1 MVAFVIFW
9 AAVFAIVFFLLG
21 NVFKALASGFS
32 ALISSLALLLSIG
45 FLTLAAI
52 IVLYLLYSI
61 TDGILTSGIGEIAGT
76 IFVAIVVIGIL
87 GGLFGGLGVALLEL
101 VLDVAI
107 LALDIIDSVLNW
119 AADLFERGYIKS
131 LKTIINQLE
140 KC

>member
-32 ALISSLALLLSIG
+32 ALISSLALLLSVG

-52 IVLYLLYSI
+52 IVLYLLYGI
-61 TDGILTSGIGEIAGT
+61 TDGIITSGIGEVIGT
-76 IFVAIVVIGIL
+76 IFMTIVVIGIL
-87 GGLFGGLGVALLEL
+87 GALFGGLGAVLLEL
-101 VLDVAI
+101 VLVVVTF
-107 LALDIIDSVLNW
+107 ALDIIDSVLNW

>member
-32 ALISSLALLLSIG
+32 ALITSLALLLSVG

-52 IVLYLLYSI
+52 IVLYLLYAI
-61 TDGILTSGIGEIAGT
+61 TDGIITSGIGDVIGT
-76 IFVAIVVIGIL
+76 IFITIVAIGIL
-87 GGLFGGLGVALLEL
+87 GALFGGLGAVLLEFVLGVVTL
-101 VLDVAI
+101 V
-107 LALDIIDSVLNW
+107 LDIIDLVLNW